1 MSFRLIPKSMTS
13 NDLGRRNRCHVA
25 LFYRIPQL
33 WGQLSKKT
41 SLKINPHWLRQKYS
55 LKNLVLAICDLW
67 QHSQRLPRTITY
79 GPRSFAVSGP
89 CQFCSLWTVCLEWS
103 ATDPACITRHTQTVS
118 KHTVQPTGHDLA
130 LSWLFRPLEQR
141 DINLLTYLLTLEE
154 VLYAEGVLLFLTI
167 LFRPI

>member
-1 MSFRLIPKSMTS
+1 MNFRLIPKSMTS

-89 CQFCSLWTVCLEWS
+89 CVGGVGGLPLTH
-103 ATDPACITRHTQTVS
+103 ACITRHTQTVS

-141 DINLLTYLLTLEE
+141 DRNLLTYLLTLEE